1 MSDIRMTLR
10 YCVNVFLVSLAV
22 LLSEMTSRSVK
33 TASKLVR
40 IPNQTNVA
48 NDKKKKNKQK
58 QQKKTKQ
65 NTYRT
70 SAGDYS
76 TSNSCYDPSGV
87 KHFNIRSVANEKP
100 SQNEWY
106 CAQHGGKLPTKPV
119 HRRTTDRTSKNS
131 TNRN

>member
-1 MSDIRMTLR
+1 MTLR

-33 TASKLVR
+33 TASKLAR

-48 NDKKKKNKQK
+48 NDKKQKQK
-58 QQKKTKQ
+58 NKTKQ

>member
-33 TASKLVR
+33 TASKLAR

-48 NDKKKKNKQK
+48 NDKKKKQKQK
-58 QQKKTKQ
+58 NKTKQ

>member
-1 MSDIRMTLR
+1 MNDIRMTLR

-33 TASKLVR
+33 TASKLAR

-48 NDKKKKNKQK
+48 NDKKKQKQK
-58 QQKKTKQ
+58 QKKTKQ
-65 NTYRT
+65 KTYRT

>member
-33 TASKLVR
+33 TARKLAR

-48 NDKKKKNKQK
+48 NDKKKQKQK
-58 QQKKTKQ
+58 QKKTKQ

>member
-33 TASKLVR
+33 TASKLAR

-48 NDKKKKNKQK
+48 NDKKKNKNKNK
-58 QQKKTKQ
+58 KKTKQ

>member
-33 TASKLVR
+33 TASKLAR

-48 NDKKKKNKQK
+48 NDKKKQKQK
-58 QQKKTKQ
+58 QKKTKQ

-70 SAGDYS
+70 SARDYS

>member
-33 TASKLVR
+33 TASKLAR

-48 NDKKKKNKQK
+48 NDKKQKQK
-58 QQKKTKQ
+58 NKTKQ

-87 KHFNIRSVANEKP
+87 KHFNIRSIANEKP

>member
-48 NDKKKKNKQK
+48 NDKKKKKQTK
-58 QQKKTKQ
+58 TTKKNKTK
-65 NTYRT
+65 
-70 SAGDYS
+70 
-76 TSNSCYDPSGV
+76 
-87 KHFNIRSVANEKP
+87 H
-100 SQNEWY
+100 
-106 CAQHGGKLPTKPV
+106 LP
-119 HRRTTDRTSKNS
+119 D
-131 TNRN
+131 

>member
-22 LLSEMTSRSVK
+22 LLREMTSRSVK
-33 TASKLVR
+33 TASKLAR

-48 NDKKKKNKQK
+48 NDKKKKQTKTT
-58 QQKKTKQ
+58 KKTKQ

>member
-33 TASKLVR
+33 TASKLAR

-48 NDKKKKNKQK
+48 NDKKKKTKT
-58 QQKKTKQ
+58 KKTKQ

>member
-33 TASKLVR
+33 TASKLAR

-48 NDKKKKNKQK
+48 NDKKKNQKQK
-58 QQKKTKQ
+58 QKKTKQ

>member
-33 TASKLVR
+33 TASKLAR

-48 NDKKKKNKQK
+48 NDKKKQTKTKKKN
-58 QQKKTKQ
+58 KQ

>member
-22 LLSEMTSRSVK
+22 LLREMTSRSVK
-33 TASKLVR
+33 TASKLAR

-48 NDKKKKNKQK
+48 KNKNK
-58 QQKKTKQ
+58 KKTKQ

-76 TSNSCYDPSGV
+76 TSNSGYDPSGV

>member
-33 TASKLVR
+33 TASKLAR

-48 NDKKKKNKQK
+48 NDKKKQKQK
-58 QQKKTKQ
+58 QKKTKQ
-65 NTYRT
+65 KTYRT

-87 KHFNIRSVANEKP
+87 KHFNIRSIANEKP

>member
-1 MSDIRMTLR
+1 MTLR

-22 LLSEMTSRSVK
+22 LLSEMT
-33 TASKLVR
+33 ASKLAR
-40 IPNQTNVA
+40 ISNQTNVA
-48 NDKKKKNKQK
+48 NDKKKNKNKN
-58 QQKKTKQ
+58 KKKKQ

>member
-33 TASKLVR
+33 TASKLAR

-48 NDKKKKNKQK
+48 NDKKQKQK
-58 QQKKTKQ
+58 QKQKKTKQ

>member
-33 TASKLVR
+33 TASKLAR

-48 NDKKKKNKQK
+48 NDKKQK
-58 QQKKTKQ
+58 PKKKTKQ

>member
-33 TASKLVR
+33 TASKLAR

-48 NDKKKKNKQK
+48 NDKKKQKQK
-58 QQKKTKQ
+58 QKKTKQ